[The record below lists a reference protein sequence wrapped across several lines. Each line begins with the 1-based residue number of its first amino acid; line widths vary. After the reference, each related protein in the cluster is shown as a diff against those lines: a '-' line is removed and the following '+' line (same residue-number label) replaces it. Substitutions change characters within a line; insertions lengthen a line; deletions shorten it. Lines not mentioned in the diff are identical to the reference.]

1 LRSLHLDAAGTVRIL
16 QQKVAVI
23 EAWLLMLTEEERFV
37 VIKHLADQLS
47 WPLILVEYQHRWGAE
62 QARHERTLKRF
73 QAQALEKV
81 AAGIENWGL
90 ASEIHALFFR

>member
-1 LRSLHLDAAGTVRIL
+1 
-16 QQKVAVI
+16 
-23 EAWLLMLTEEERFV
+23 MLTEEERFV